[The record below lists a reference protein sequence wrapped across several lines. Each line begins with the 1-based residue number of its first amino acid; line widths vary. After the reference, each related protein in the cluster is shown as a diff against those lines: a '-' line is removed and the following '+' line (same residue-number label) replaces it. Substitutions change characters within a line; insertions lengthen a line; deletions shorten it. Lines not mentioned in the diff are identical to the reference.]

1 MNKGGVRPLVIY
13 GTGDTATLV
22 YTIAIEAGIE
32 VAAFTSDALDARMD
46 TELPPFVAKS
56 DLAKEFPPEQY
67 DMAMGFI
74 GKDLQKTREEKYC
87 EMLNKGYRFP
97 NVVQP
102 GAHVSGM
109 LGKGNIVMAGAVV
122 GPRCSIADCN
132 ILWQNCVLS
141 HDNEIGD
148 FNNISPTASFS
159 GYARAGSHCLI
170 GNGAQLNNFVV
181 VNDWALVGAGAYARE
196 DVPTE
201 AVLVPPRS
209 YVLDGRKGIEFA

>member
-22 YTIAIEAGIE
+22 YSIAIEAGIE

-56 DLAKEFPPEQY
+56 DLAKEFPP
-67 DMAMGFI
+67 
-74 GKDLQKTREEKYC
+74 EKYC

>member
-1 MNKGGVRPLVIY
+1 
-13 GTGDTATLV
+13 
-22 YTIAIEAGIE
+22 
-32 VAAFTSDALDARMD
+32 
-46 TELPPFVAKS
+46 
-56 DLAKEFPPEQY
+56 
-67 DMAMGFI
+67 MAMGFI

-201 AVLVPPRS
+201 AVLAPPRS

>member
-22 YTIAIEAGIE
+22 YSIAIEAGIE

-109 LGKGNIVMAGAVV
+109 LGKATCMAG
-122 GPRCSIADCN
+122 G
-132 ILWQNCVLS
+132 
-141 HDNEIGD
+141 G
-148 FNNISPTASFS
+148 
-159 GYARAGSHCLI
+159 
-170 GNGAQLNNFVV
+170 
-181 VNDWALVGAGAYARE
+181 WA
-196 DVPTE
+196 
-201 AVLVPPRS
+201 
-209 YVLDGRKGIEFA
+209 

>member
-22 YTIAIEAGIE
+22 YSIAIEAGIE

-132 ILWQNCVLS
+132 RTACFRMITRSETSTTYRPRRLSPDMPGREAIVLLGTGRS
-141 HDNEIGD
+141 STTSLSSMIG
-148 FNNISPTASFS
+148 
-159 GYARAGSHCLI
+159 
-170 GNGAQLNNFVV
+170 
-181 VNDWALVGAGAYARE
+181 
-196 DVPTE
+196 
-201 AVLVPPRS
+201 RS
-209 YVLDGRKGIEFA
+209 